1 MFDSCRG
8 HSQTLYPSRFR
19 SFRDP
24 ARARRDFLNSCF
36 LNSPTAARWSGRT
49 VATPSWARRMLA
61 SRLVWSGSVNSPGAS
76 SPRIVSEYGAAGTS
90 RRAEGEGTHL
100 QAANHVRLDN
110 YWGTG
115 RTEAFSDGVFA
126 IAITLLILEINVPET
141 AFDNLWRGIAEQWP
155 SYLAYA
161 TSFITI
167 GGIWLA
173 HHGIFRRLQYANTPL
188 MLINLL
194 LLMAVSFLPFPTK
207 LMAEAIHNPDAERAA
222 VIFYGGSL
230 LVISCLISALWG
242 SVARDRH
249 LLRPEVS
256 AEGVQ
261 CDRTGNNPE
270 CRLLPRR
277 YRAGATGTQDR
288 RVRLS
293 RHRHRGCAARTRRHD
308 ATTFNDV
315 AVERRPPLV
324 SRRDDLARVSC
335 CRSRDRRLYD
345 RRAACGRLLFPGP
358 SRPSENARAAGDLGV

>member
-1 MFDSCRG
+1 
-8 HSQTLYPSRFR
+8 
-19 SFRDP
+19 
-24 ARARRDFLNSCF
+24 
-36 LNSPTAARWSGRT
+36 
-49 VATPSWARRMLA
+49 MLA
-61 SRLVWSGSVNSPGAS
+61 SRLTWSGSVNSPGAS

-126 IAITLLILEINVPET
+126 IAITLLILEISVPET

-173 HHGIFRRLQYANTPL
+173 HHGIFRRLQYANTSL

-207 LMAEAIHNPDAERAA
+207 LLAEAIHSPDAERAA

-256 AEGVQ
+256 AKEF
-261 CDRTGNNPE
+261 NAIA
-270 CRLLPRR
+270 L
-277 YRAGATGTQDR
+277 
-288 RVRLS
+288 
-293 RHRHRGCAARTRRHD
+293 
-308 ATTFNDV
+308 ATTPSVGFYLGVIVLALLAPRIAAFGYLVIAIV
-315 AVERRPPLV
+315 AVLRARGDMTQPL
-324 SRRDDLARVSC
+324 STT
-335 CRSRDRRLYD
+335 
-345 RRAACGRLLFPGP
+345 
-358 SRPSENARAAGDLGV
+358 